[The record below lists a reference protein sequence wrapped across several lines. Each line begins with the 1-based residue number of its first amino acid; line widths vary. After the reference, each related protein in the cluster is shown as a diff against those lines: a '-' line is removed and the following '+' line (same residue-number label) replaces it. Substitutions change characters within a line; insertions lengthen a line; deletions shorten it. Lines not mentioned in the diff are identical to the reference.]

1 MEMALV
7 LPLLLILIFGI
18 IDFGR
23 MLTKQIALT
32 EAARDAA
39 RAASFGG
46 NAKARAELIAGK
58 DIGVTAVGCSGT
70 RQDAEVVLTHKFT
83 FITPVGLLGGGF
95 GEKVKLTGRGV
106 VPCQ

>member
-1 MEMALV
+1 MALV

-23 MLTKQIALT
+23 MLNKQIALT

-39 RAASFGG
+39 RVASFGG

-58 DIGVTAVGCSGT
+58 DVEVAVAGCSGAAP
-70 RQDAEVVLTHKFT
+70 DAQVTVSNDFS
-83 FITPVGLLGGGF
+83 FVTPIGLIGGGF
-95 GEKVKLTGRGV
+95 DGKVELNGKGV
-106 VPCQ
+106 MPCQ

>member
-1 MEMALV
+1 MALV

-23 MLTKQIALT
+23 MLNNQIALT

-39 RAASFGG
+39 RVASFGG
-46 NAKARAELIAGK
+46 DPTARATRIVSGDVVVK
-58 DIGVTAVGCSGT
+58 VTGSCSGPG
-70 RQDAEVVLTHKFT
+70 QDAEVTVTNDFS
-83 FITPVGLLGGGF
+83 FVTPIGLLGGGF
-95 GEKVKLTGRGV
+95 DGEVTLTGTGV